1 MTLATISVALR
12 LNLVFAS
19 RVHPDTLTDHRARVF
34 PTIAVIDTLLAV
46 SLLVTAAMIAGEHD
60 GIAAI
65 FVALA
70 AVMLAS
76 LSLIEPATTAAAGL
90 KGTRTG

>member
-1 MTLATISVALR
+1 M
-12 LNLVFAS
+12 
-19 RVHPDTLTDHRARVF
+19 
-34 PTIAVIDTLLAV
+34 AVLDTLLAGT
-46 SLLVTAAMIAGEHD
+46 LLVAAAIMAGNHD
-60 GIAAI
+60 DIAAI

-90 KGTRTG
+90 SPAAKGKGKR